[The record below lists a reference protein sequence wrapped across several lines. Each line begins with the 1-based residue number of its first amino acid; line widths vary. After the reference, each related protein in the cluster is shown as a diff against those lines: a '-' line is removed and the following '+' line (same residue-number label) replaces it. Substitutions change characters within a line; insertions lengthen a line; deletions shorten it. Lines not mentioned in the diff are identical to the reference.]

1 METNAHFRYIAQPAL
16 WDYFRCHGQDKEATD
31 NQRYS
36 GRWLDSIRSQMGT
49 GIWMC
54 RSRDA
59 NILVMDVEG
68 TDDRERGEQVGGDQ
82 CYKSK
87 NKDSATTI

>member
-1 METNAHFRYIAQPAL
+1 MSWTRQRGNRQPKVWAL
-16 WDYFRCHGQDKEATD
+16 DRFNMVADVR
-31 NQRYS
+31 
-36 GRWLDSIRSQMGT
+36 T

-87 NKDSATTI
+87 NNDSATTI